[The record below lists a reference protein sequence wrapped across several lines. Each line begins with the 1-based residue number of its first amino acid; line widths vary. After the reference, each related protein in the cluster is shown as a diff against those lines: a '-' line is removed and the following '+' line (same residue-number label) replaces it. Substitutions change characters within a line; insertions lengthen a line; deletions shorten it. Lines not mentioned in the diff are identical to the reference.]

1 MSRNFLAPFVSP
13 WALKKDRARQ
23 QRLAEIR
30 RRDGEDCRRCR
41 RPLRFDFP
49 QGHDMAPKIEEI
61 APASGPEAIDHLVLC
76 HCRCNGDAGDM
87 TDAVRERLRSQ
98 REAALFTKNRR
109 RA

>member
-1 MSRNFLAPFVSP
+1 MSRKFLACFVSP
-13 WALKKDRARQ
+13 WALKKDKARQ

-41 RPLRFDFP
+41 RPLRFDLP
-49 QGHDMAPKIEEI
+49 QGHDMAPHIEAI
-61 APASGPEAIDHLVLC
+61 APASEPEAIGHLVLC
-76 HCRCNGDAGDM
+76 HRRCNGDAADL

-98 REAALFTKNRR
+98 REAALFANNRK